1 MIPRILLKMV
11 AVLVALAVC
20 LTATLVAAL
29 AEFTNSN
36 FDGITIGQP
45 FTITWAGAT
54 SGVTL
59 KLKTGPVD
67 DQSLVLTIASKLKCS
82 TLQFI

>member
-1 MIPRILLKMV
+1 MTLRILLKMI

-20 LTATLVAAL
+20 LTATPVAAL
-29 AEFTNSN
+29 AEFTNPN
-36 FDGITIGQP
+36 YAMTIGRP
-45 FTITWAGAT
+45 FTITWTGAT
-54 SGVTL
+54 TGVTL
-59 KLKTGPVD
+59 KLNNGPVN